1 MALATEDRVAL
12 LLNPQMVQD
21 KKHIRD
27 KYARVVLSKEQQGKT
42 IYTKRINNSAVSDY
56 RPDPASVW
64 VEQFTAHERVNMVD
78 EDDNPVFVNREDNAG
93 GISEAA
99 GVILTFHG
107 RMTKTIAVDLSG
119 VVPREMSLIE
129 AESLEDGYS
138 VRFPRFSLWEFKLHE
153 VVYTDGPERNSRLME
168 AAEEQRARQEE
179 KSLKTQEDFYR
190 TQTAI
195 MMALVEKIGNR
206 GGQDI
211 DIKELLQGAGIK
223 PVESDQAKNEIQ
235 NDDLKA
241 AMEDWE
247 VVEKDPKAVTT
258 GQASLDVTVTSTK
271 SDDDEKGSKRKK

>member
-1 MALATEDRVAL
+1 MALAMEDRVTL

-21 KKHIRD
+21 KKHVRD
-27 KYARVVLSKEQQGKT
+27 KYARVVLTKEQREKT
-42 IYTKRINNSAVSDY
+42 IYTKRINNSSVSDY
-56 RPDPASVW
+56 RPDPTKVW
-64 VEQFTAHERVNMVD
+64 TEQFTEHERVNMVD
-78 EDDNPVFVNREDNAG
+78 EDGAHVFVNREDNAG
-93 GISEAA
+93 GISASA

-107 RMTKTIAVDLSG
+107 RATKTIAVDLTG
-119 VVPREMSLIE
+119 TVPREMSLIE

-138 VRFPRFSLWEFKLHE
+138 VRFPRFTLWEFKLHE
-153 VVYTDGPERNSRLME
+153 VIYTDGPERNSRLME

-211 DIKELLQGAGIK
+211 NVKELLQSAGIK
-223 PVESDQAKNEIQ
+223 PTASVEEKEIQ
-235 NDDLKA
+235 NEDLKA

-258 GQASLDVTVTSTK
+258 GQASIDVTVTSA
-271 SDDDEKGSKRKK
+271 DGGKRKKG